1 MPKWN
6 SIQRGVTENM
16 PEKPGTP
23 VWASAVS
30 RSLRGWL
37 VGAGM
42 GGKPKAVS
50 RYALIS
56 ISRIIR
62 HRLRLHL
69 ARGHN
74 HYHHHNHHHHRSSL
88 SLTLSS
94 VYMGHHRWNRCI
106 KYFVCS
112 DGKLHWNTNLQIQI
126 DVALCQRSGHSDQSS
141 PVPDTAPERPLG
153 WAELGKALGIIRVL
167 PEGEGVKFSDVSQCV
182 LVCVCVENSK
192 ITWLHSAKKRRKN
205 CWNVEIGLRLSWIL
219 NDERAAKGNGQ
230 GGVAGGNGARRC
242 SNTVRVRSGNGHR
255 VPRRARSPL
264 TAAVWL
270 VSVSLTPSLFEA
282 RGLLRVPACLG
293 RLGWGVKGHSRP
305 GPGRKA

>member
-1 MPKWN
+1 MQRVASSS
-6 SIQRGVTENM
+6 SIIHRL
-16 PEKPGTP
+16 
-23 VWASAVS
+23 
-30 RSLRGWL
+30 SLRVDPVCLDMEKAQQASERGLSVVRREGKVKRINNAIIVQCQNEILFNEASLKICQKSRAHQSGPVPCREVCVVGWC
-37 VGAGM
+37 GH

-88 SLTLSS
+88 SLSLSS

-153 WAELGKALGIIRVL
+153 WARHWAL
-167 PEGEGVKFSDVSQCV
+167 
-182 LVCVCVENSK
+182 
-192 ITWLHSAKKRRKN
+192 
-205 CWNVEIGLRLSWIL
+205 
-219 NDERAAKGNGQ
+219 
-230 GGVAGGNGARRC
+230 
-242 SNTVRVRSGNGHR
+242 
-255 VPRRARSPL
+255 
-264 TAAVWL
+264 
-270 VSVSLTPSLFEA
+270 
-282 RGLLRVPACLG
+282 
-293 RLGWGVKGHSRP
+293 
-305 GPGRKA
+305 

>member
-23 VWASAVS
+23 VWACAVS
-30 RSLRGWL
+30 RRLRGWC
-37 VGAGM
+37 GY

-74 HYHHHNHHHHRSSL
+74 HYHHHNHHHRSSL
-88 SLTLSS
+88 SLSS

-141 PVPDTAPERPLG
+141 PRHRPREASRLG
-153 WAELGKALGIIRVL
+153 WA
-167 PEGEGVKFSDVSQCV
+167 
-182 LVCVCVENSK
+182 
-192 ITWLHSAKKRRKN
+192 
-205 CWNVEIGLRLSWIL
+205 
-219 NDERAAKGNGQ
+219 GQ
-230 GGVAGGNGARRC
+230 GIGHYKGFTRAG
-242 SNTVRVRSGNGHR
+242 
-255 VPRRARSPL
+255 
-264 TAAVWL
+264 
-270 VSVSLTPSLFEA
+270 
-282 RGLLRVPACLG
+282 
-293 RLGWGVKGHSRP
+293 
-305 GPGRKA
+305 